1 MDKFG
6 FLLFLFSFFL
16 FPENSFG
23 QESYAVKNFTTD
35 QGLPHN
41 HVHEIAQD
49 QNGFLWIATW
59 DGLSRYDGYEFRNY
73 YHNPQDSTSLLYF
86 TAEQVLVDHT
96 NLVWV
101 MSATNGLSLYDSKN
115 DHFTR
120 FLEDEQ
126 STDIT
131 LDLENRLWLLFNHKI
146 KKWDYQKKQFV
157 LIDAGYENEGLVNEN
172 LASLNFD
179 SQGGIWLQCQD
190 INGELYFLYCSD
202 SSMRPLQ
209 FKFLGK
215 LPDSFQRPMT
225 SNGHYSCFPFVS
237 GSGNFWINNNYRLY
251 KLDPVDRSF
260 KVWKGAIPEKEFKG
274 ISERT
279 RADFLQKIK
288 FFNMKLNLSDE
299 KTDSSFVFVE
309 SFYADKQGTNWLS
322 IVANARDAL
331 GVTRAIPNPN
341 WFRHY
346 FTDFKNNGRLNA
358 IFPVM
363 KDRFGTLWAGPQNT
377 NGLFRMENNGRY
389 YEENRIS
396 QELKEDV
403 RGPRVFFE
411 DKTGIWIGY
420 YNNLLQY
427 YDFKARKYSTVFF
440 KKTGRKDISLPNNF
454 IHIFRDGEDL
464 ILFDYNAV
472 YRFNPGSGK
481 CCQLYSTGNRIGIYS
496 VWHAD
501 NGDWWLGFSA
511 EKIGHFNQDFQ
522 LIKGYIVGNGLFNM
536 EDICP
541 GDNNDLW
548 LSTLGGGLAHFD
560 IATGKSRIY
569 TTADGLSNNT
579 CYGMLKDKKGN
590 LWISTNHGISRFN
603 PKTEQFRTFGPSDGL
618 KIDEFNS
625 DNTYL
630 APDGEMY
637 FGGMGGVVSFYP
649 DSIGDYQKEEVA
661 PLIIEDFK
669 ISGANRYFAK
679 AIYECD
685 TVTLNKGDDNFEL
698 SFACLDFRNSDKIK
712 YRYRLFGVN
721 KEFVV
726 TDRHHRSLN
735 YSSLAPGEYRL
746 EIEATNRD
754 GDWVSKTALLI
765 VIPSFYYQTIWFRL
779 LVILLV
785 ILLIGYLLYSYNHRI
800 RLKAKQQQEELRLE
814 SLRGQMNPH
823 FIFNSLNSINYF
835 ISQNDRLSANRYI
848 ADFSR
853 LIRTILGN
861 TTSDYIP
868 MQKELESLQDYLQLE
883 HLRFGDKFDYRIE
896 LDENFETET
905 LNVAPGMV
913 QPFVEN
919 AIWHGVRGL
928 DGRKGFVR
936 VVFQPVKLAGSVRC
950 IIEDDGVGRKLSEE
964 RKSSLPGKKSRGIS
978 IITERLTIINNLR
991 KTNFQMKAEDL
1002 FADRKETGTR
1012 VVIDIPVKQG

>member
-16 FPENSFG
+16 FPENLFG

-41 HVHEIAQD
+41 HVREIAQD
-49 QNGFLWIATW
+49 KNGFLWIATW

-86 TAEQVLVDHT
+86 TAEQVLVDQA

-101 MSATNGLSLYDSKN
+101 MSAGNGLSLYDREN
-115 DHFTR
+115 DR
-120 FLEDEQ
+120 FNRIKGEMQ
-126 STDIT
+126 NSDIT
-131 LDLENRLWLLFNHKI
+131 LDGENKLWWLTANNIKI
-146 KKWDYQKKQFV
+146 WDYQKKHFLQV
-157 LIDAGYENEGLVNEN
+157 DAIYENLS
-172 LASLNFD
+172 ANFQNFATLSFD
-179 SQGGIWLQCQD
+179 NSGGIWLEYQD
-190 INGELYFLYCSD
+190 YSGSLYLMYCSD
-202 SSMRPLQ
+202 SSVRPLQ

-215 LPDSFQRPMT
+215 LPDSFQKPIP
-225 SNGHYSCFPFVS
+225 SNGHYSCFPLVT
-237 GSGNFWINNNYRLY
+237 GSEDYWINNNYRLY
-251 KLDPVDRSF
+251 KLDAADQIF
-260 KVWKGAIPEKEFKG
+260 KDWQGAIPEIDWQG
-274 ISERT
+274 ISDQS
-279 RADFLQKIK
+279 RADFLQTMK
-288 FFNMKLNLSDE
+288 FYNENLKLSSENA
-299 KTDSSFVFVE
+299 DSSFVFVE
-309 SFYADKQGTNWLS
+309 SVLTDRQNTKWISMAE
-322 IVANARDAL
+322 NARDAL
-331 GVTRAIPNPN
+331 GLTRAIPNPN

-346 FTDFKNNGRLNA
+346 FPDFKNDGHLNA
-358 IFPVM
+358 IFPVL

-377 NGLFRMENNGRY
+377 NGLLRIEKNGKC
-389 YEENRIS
+389 YEENIIS
-396 QELKEDV
+396 PELKENV
-403 RGPRVFFE
+403 RGPRAFFE
-411 DKTGIWIGY
+411 DTTGIWIGY

-427 YDFKARKYSTVFF
+427 YDFNQQKYSTVFL
-440 KKTGRKDISLPNNF
+440 KKTGIEDTSIPNNF
-454 IHIFRDGEDL
+454 IHIVRDGEDL
-464 ILFDYNAV
+464 ILFDYIAA
-472 YRFNPGSGK
+472 YRFNPASGK
-481 CCQLYSTGNRIGIYS
+481 CKQLYSTGNRKGIYS
-496 VWHAD
+496 VWRAD

-522 LIKGYIVGNGLFNM
+522 FIKEYIVGNGMFNM

-541 GDNNDLW
+541 GDHNDLW

-560 IATGKSRIY
+560 IATGNSKIY

-579 CYGMLKDKKGN
+579 CYGMLKDKHGN

-603 PKTEQFRTFGPSDGL
+603 PKTEQFRAFGLTDGL

-630 APDGEMY
+630 APDGEM
-637 FGGMGGVVSFYP
+637 FFAGMGGVVSFYP
-649 DSIGDYQKEEVA
+649 DSITDNQKAEA
-661 PLIIEDFK
+661 QPLVIEDFK
-669 ISGANRYFAK
+669 VSGVNRYFKK

-685 TVTLNKGDDNFEL
+685 TVLLKNGDNNFEAN
-698 SFACLDFRNSDKIK
+698 FACLDFRNSDKIK
-712 YRYRLFGVN
+712 YRYRLSGEN
-721 KEFVV
+721 KQFVV
-726 TDRHHRSLN
+726 TDHRHRSVN
-735 YSSLAPGEYRL
+735 YSSLNPGNYLL

-754 GDWVSKTALLI
+754 GDWVSKKSLTI
-765 VIPSFYYQTIWFRL
+765 VIPAFYYQTTWFRVLVLLLMVL
-779 LVILLV
+779 LVAYFIF
-785 ILLIGYLLYSYNHRI
+785 SYNRQI
-800 RLKAKQQQEELRLE
+800 RMKARRQQEELRLE

-883 HLRFGDKFDYRIE
+883 HLRFGDKFDYRID
-896 LDENFETET
+896 LDEKLDMEK
-905 LNVAPGMV
+905 LNVAPGMI

-928 DGRKGFVR
+928 EGRKGFIR
-936 VVFQPVKLAGSVRC
+936 VAFHPGELAGSVRC
-950 IIEDDGVGRKLSEE
+950 IVEDDGLGRKLSEE

-978 IITERLTIINNLR
+978 IVSERLTIINNLR
-991 KTNFQMKAEDL
+991 KTHFQMKVEDL
-1002 FADRKETGTR
+1002 TPGHKETGTR
-1012 VVIDIPVKQG
+1012 VIIDIPVK